1 MGTGAVHK
9 PAYLANNL
17 AVISFFS
24 SVSVNPVV
32 FFSSFTDNILLFGVS
47 YIIGSWPGLTEHTL
61 TAFFF
66 LFCIAV
72 DFTHFFRLLSDHF
85 VCPSFTSFMFIK
97 MFCR

>member
-17 AVISFFS
+17 AGINSCSFF
-24 SVSVNPVV
+24 
-32 FFSSFTDNILLFGVS
+32 FGFLSGSS
-47 YIIGSWPGLTEHTL
+47 YIMGSWPGLTEHIL

-85 VCPSFTSFMFIK
+85 VRPSFTSFMFIK
-97 MFCR
+97 MLCR